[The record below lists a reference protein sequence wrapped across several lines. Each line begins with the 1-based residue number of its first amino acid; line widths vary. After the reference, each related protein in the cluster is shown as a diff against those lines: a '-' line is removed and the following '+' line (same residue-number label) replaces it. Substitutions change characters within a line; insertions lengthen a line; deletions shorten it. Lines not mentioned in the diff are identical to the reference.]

1 MEIKNLELPSLN
13 KFASDYLQ
21 GNLQA
26 EEYFHYDLSKPGLFQ
41 ERYKELMTR
50 SFLRDELADYIQQ
63 YMSRFSMAAP
73 IVQKNI
79 KALRKA
85 DSVVVIGGQQA
96 GLLSGPLYTIH
107 KVISIIKL
115 AEEQEKSLGKRV
127 IPVFWIAGEDHD
139 LAEVNHVY
147 VMKDGHPEKKSYPLY
162 HPFKT
167 MITDMELDAGTAMS
181 WIEEILESYGESAFT
196 NDILKNVRAILEK
209 GETFA
214 GFFAALMNE
223 WFHKYGLLLMDAGD
237 PALRKIESGYFK
249 ELIEK
254 SGKITD
260 SVLTQ
265 QTLIQE
271 NGYKRTIEMEQN
283 AANLFYYDRKKKE
296 RTLLER
302 SDSSFVAKNGELSFT
317 EEDLIDVAEKRPENL
332 SNNVVT
338 RPIMQEMLFPVLAF
352 ISGPGEI
359 AYWAELKQA
368 FEQFGMKMPPIIPRL
383 NITILERGIA
393 TDLAETG
400 LELGNVLA
408 AGTREEQ
415 KLFLESVKDDHVE
428 NLFNETKLLLT
439 EKHRLI
445 SEKAMELDRGLGP
458 MLAKNRD
465 LLIGQLDFIHGKIVK
480 STMDKHSVILRKFN
494 RVETSLFPIGS
505 PQERIWNIF
514 YYLNKYGPEFI
525 DDFMELDYEFDN
537 THKVICL

>member
-13 KFASDYLQ
+13 KFASDYMK

-26 EEYFHYDLSKPGLFQ
+26 ENYFHYDLSKPGIFH
-41 ERYKELMTR
+41 ERYNEVMTR
-50 SFLRDELADYIQQ
+50 SFLRNELADYIQQ
-63 YMSRFSMAAP
+63 YMARFGPAA
-73 IVQKNI
+73 VVEKNI
-79 KALRKA
+79 EDLRKE

-115 AEEQEKSLGKRV
+115 AEEQEQALGKRV

-147 VMKDGHPEKKSYPLY
+147 ILKDGNPEKKSYPLY

-167 MITDMELDAGTAMS
+167 MITDMELDADTAMS
-181 WIEEILESYGESAFT
+181 WISEILESYGESEFT
-196 NDILKNVRAILEK
+196 NDLLNKMRAILEK
-209 GETFA
+209 EGTFA
-214 GFFAALMNE
+214 DFFAALMNE
-223 WFHKYGLLLMDAGD
+223 WFCKYGLLLIDAGD
-237 PALRKIESGYFK
+237 PALRKIESRYFRD
-249 ELIEK
+249 LIQM

-265 QTLIQE
+265 QAFMQD

-302 SDSSFVAKNGELSFT
+302 SNSLFVGKNGELSFT
-317 EEDLIDVAEKRPENL
+317 EADLIEMAEKRPESL

-338 RPIMQEMLFPVLAF
+338 RPLMQEMLFPVLAF

-393 TDLAETG
+393 TDMAETG
-400 LELGNVLA
+400 LELTNVLVS
-408 AGTREEQ
+408 GTKSEQ
-415 KLFLESVKDDHVE
+415 DLYVESVKDDTVE
-428 NLFNETKLLLT
+428 SLFNETKLLLA
-439 EKHRLI
+439 EKHQLI
-445 SEKAMELDRGLGP
+445 SKKVMELDKGLGP
-458 MLAKNRD
+458 ILAKNRE
-465 LLIGQLDFIHGKIVK
+465 LLLGQLDFMHGKVVK
-480 STMDKHSVILRKFN
+480 STMQKHDVMLRKFQ
-494 RVETSLFPIGS
+494 RVETSLFPVGS

-525 DDFMELDYEFDN
+525 EDIMDLDYNFDN